1 MRVVFDTNI
10 FVSAL
15 IFPGSRAE
23 MALARVIGG
32 ADRLVLSKPILNELL
47 GVLAWKFSRDRE
59 ELARVAVWLGE
70 LAEWVRPARRL
81 RVAADEADNRILE
94 CALAGRAE
102 VIVTGD
108 QGLLQL
114 NNFEGIRVVTL
125 REYLSRRKE

>member
-125 REYLSRRKE
+125 RQYLSRRKE